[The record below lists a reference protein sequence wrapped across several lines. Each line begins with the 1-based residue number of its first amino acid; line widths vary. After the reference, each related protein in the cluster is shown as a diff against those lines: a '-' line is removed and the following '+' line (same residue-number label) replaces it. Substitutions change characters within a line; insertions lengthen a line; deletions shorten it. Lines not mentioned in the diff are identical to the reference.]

1 MSTDFKEFADS
12 VIDKLEKEI
21 GAGQLKEDP
30 VYVEM
35 MQLLE
40 DVRSQNFPEK
50 KIRISFSALN
60 QQEDGIYKDDQLVK
74 DIIHLEEMYKV
85 IRKSMKA

>member
-12 VIDKLEKEI
+12 IIEKLQKEI
-21 GAGQLKEDP
+21 GANQLNEDP
-30 VYVEM
+30 VYIEM

-60 QQEDGIYKDDQLVK
+60 QQEDGVYKDDQLVK

-85 IRKSMKA
+85 IRKSVKS